1 MYVIIWGYNIY
12 SYDCILV
19 LILFSLTVFFF
30 YTLPKFKFEISKDSP
45 EFKNENFHKDV
56 N

>member
-1 MYVIIWGYNIY
+1 MIAAVEVFSINF
-12 SYDCILV
+12 
-19 LILFSLTVFFF
+19 ILFDSVFF

-45 EFKNENFHKDV
+45 EFENENFHKDV